1 MDIND
6 KGALGVNLQKD
17 HFASEHVIVSAHSL
31 VVEKFSH
38 WECQLLP
45 SKTVQ
50 QLVVVFVI
58 LIKVS
63 QLVSFLW
70 QLVNIPIFTTLLAS
84 IDFTVSPQPL
94 ILDPSRTIFK
104 PLATICLP
112 RLLAFLYLGRPL
124 SFLLIIIRLS
134 LLKHEL
140 TLSFLSLLC
149 S

>member
-6 KGALGVNLQKD
+6 EGALRVNLQKD
-17 HFASEHVIVSAHSL
+17 HFATEHVIVSAHSL

-38 WECQLLP
+38 WECQLIP
-45 SKTVQ
+45 SKLVQ

-58 LIKVS
+58 LIKVFR
-63 QLVSFLW
+63 LVRFLW
-70 QLVNIPIFTTLLAS
+70 QLVNIPIFSTLLAS
-84 IDFTVSPQPL
+84 IDFAISTQSL

-104 PLATICLP
+104 LLSTICLP
-112 RLLAFLYLGRPL
+112 RLLAFLNFSRPL
-124 SFLLIIIRLS
+124 TFLLIIIRLS
-134 LLKHEL
+134 LLKHKL